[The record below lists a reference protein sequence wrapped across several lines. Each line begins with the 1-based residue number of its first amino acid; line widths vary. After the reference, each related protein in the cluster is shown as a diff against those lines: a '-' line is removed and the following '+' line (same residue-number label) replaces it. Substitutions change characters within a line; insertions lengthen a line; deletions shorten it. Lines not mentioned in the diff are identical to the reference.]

1 MTTRSGA
8 GKTPKLDQARV
19 HLQLQSPEEPR
30 RTESMIRQSSDDDEH
45 VINHHSATR
54 PKAESEEG
62 NREDKN
68 EELMSLLACLNE

>member
-1 MTTRSGA
+1 
-8 GKTPKLDQARV
+8 
-19 HLQLQSPEEPR
+19 
-30 RTESMIRQSSDDDEH
+30 MIRQSSDDDEH